1 MGVCQRGLPGGT
13 IELGR
18 SYISQ
23 LIQTMGLEKI
33 REVNS
38 PEQGQSIAAGA
49 EPGALHRRLV
59 GTTVHDTYTID
70 EVLSLSDSSAVFL
83 ATEDIS
89 GKKVVLKTPFEQTDS
104 NIAALEKQVKA
115 LMFFN
120 HNNVVPFLN
129 YRRPYYAMEYLG
141 SMSLAKVTG
150 RAKPIESRDKLFQL
164 LVPIVRALSAAHEA
178 GISHGALCPE
188 DIFLVKQNNEFVVKV
203 AGFASIKEEEAGLLH
218 DLAAF
223 GRLVFLC
230 ASGRRLDDTVHDP
243 FPQPLSRYA
252 PGLHNSHGLDNLII
266 RALGKIQDSHF
277 ESFEVLHSALEY
289 WYNTEEPAVLE
300 EPEPSSLFRSRL
312 LEISASE
319 LEAEAETA
327 ASLQD
332 TDESNP
338 IFDQDPAKQEADQE
352 PDTSL
357 TEDTVEEEV
366 MVSEKVDAP
375 AAAEA
380 PAEEQSPVAPEQDPL
395 IGQVL
400 FDRYVVLDRLS
411 EGRTA
416 TVYVASDMIADRVV
430 ALKTLNNPEMES
442 VLDFAREIEQKSS
455 IQHPNLVQFLD
466 YQQTMTHPFYVMEF
480 VEAPTLTELLDL
492 VKRTETE
499 EQIASTALQI
509 CDILSVLHRSGTIHG
524 NITADSVIILEEA
537 GNALVKL
544 AGLGTRQARSACY
557 RDLGA
562 AEGYA
567 RLAEY
572 EQIKDSP
579 KVDIHD
585 TAVVIYQMAT
595 GRLPYETF
603 SGDSLTTS
611 GLAPFCEKVAFLR
624 PDLFAVEVLDSII
637 ERAFDR
643 DNPNKFQSIE
653 QLREAISEWIEA
665 TREELT
671 DEDHSPMSDEL
682 TSGVRRWTSEL
693 KNLRNLEEEREE
705 RLALKSTQVKSEK
718 TIGMQLTKVIAVKGR
733 RKSPV
738 RAIAELIFSVL
749 AIGAMVFAGINY
761 VTSNFESLKKS
772 YLQASRQLSSRVA
785 LAPGEGASGAAE
797 VDTSRFDYK
806 QSPIYKR
813 WTKTREV
820 GKRRRIDETGKLR
833 EKW

>member
-1 MGVCQRGLPGGT
+1 MGVCQRGVPGGT

-59 GTTVHDTYTID
+59 GTTIHDTYTID

-89 GKKVVLKTPFEQTDS
+89 DKKIVLKTPFEQTDS

-178 GISHGALCPE
+178 GITHGALCPE
-188 DIFLVKQNNEFVVKV
+188 DIFLVKQDNEFVVKV
-203 AGFASIKEEEAGLLH
+203 AGFASIREEEAGLLH

-223 GRLVFLC
+223 GRIIFLC

-277 ESFEVLHSALEY
+277 ESFEELNSALEY
-289 WYNTEEPAVLE
+289 WYNAE
-300 EPEPSSLFRSRL
+300 EPEPSSIFRSRL

-338 IFDQDPAKQEADQE
+338 IFDQDPAKQEDDQE
-352 PDTSL
+352 PDASL

-366 MVSEKVDAP
+366 MSEKVDAP

-430 ALKTLNNPEMES
+430 AMKTLNNPEMES

-509 CDILSVLHRSGTIHG
+509 CDILSVLHRNGTIHG

-544 AGLGTRQARSACY
+544 AGLGTRQARSACC
-557 RDLGA
+557 RELGSA
-562 AEGYA
+562 DGYA

-624 PDLFAVEVLDSII
+624 PDLFAVEVLDSVI
-637 ERAFDR
+637 ERAFDK
-643 DNPNKFQSIE
+643 DNPNKFQTIE

-693 KNLRNLEEEREE
+693 KDLRNLEEEREE

-738 RAIAELIFSVL
+738 RAIAELVFSIL
-749 AIGAMVFAGINY
+749 AIGAIVFAGINY

-785 LAPGEGASGAAE
+785 LAPGEGASGAAQ
-797 VDTSRFDYK
+797 VDNSRFDYK

>member
-1 MGVCQRGLPGGT
+1 
-13 IELGR
+13 
-18 SYISQ
+18 
-23 LIQTMGLEKI
+23 MGLEKI
-33 REVNS
+33 REVDS
-38 PEQGQSIAAGA
+38 PEHGQSIAAGA

-83 ATEDIS
+83 ATEDMS
-89 GKKVVLKTPFEQTDS
+89 DKRVVLKTPFAQTES
-104 NIAALEKQVKA
+104 NIAALEERVKA

-141 SMSLAKVTG
+141 YMSLAKVTG
-150 RAKPIESRDKLFQL
+150 RAKPIESKDKLFQL
-164 LVPIVRALSAAHEA
+164 LVPIVRAMSAAHES
-178 GISHGALCPE
+178 GITHGALCPE

-203 AGFASIKEEEAGLLH
+203 AGFASIKEEKAGLLH

-223 GRLVFLC
+223 GKIVFLC
-230 ASGRRLDDTVHDP
+230 ASGRSLDDTVHDP

-252 PGLHNSHGLDNLII
+252 PGLHNSQGLDNLII
-266 RALGKIQDSHF
+266 RALGKIQDCHF
-277 ESFEVLHSALEY
+277 ESFEEVQSALDY
-289 WYNTEEPAVLE
+289 WYNAEESAVIE

-319 LEAEAETA
+319 LEDEAETA
-327 ASLQD
+327 AALQD
-332 TDESNP
+332 TDESTP
-338 IFDQDPAKQEADQE
+338 IFDQKPVQE
-352 PDTSL
+352 PGTSL

-366 MVSEKVDAP
+366 LVSEKVEAP
-375 AAAEA
+375 AEA
-380 PAEEQSPVAPEQDPL
+380 PAEEQNAVDPDQDPL

-411 EGRTA
+411 KGRTA
-416 TVYVASDMIADRVV
+416 TVFVASDMIADRVV
-430 ALKTLNNPEMES
+430 AMKTLNDPEMES

-455 IQHPNLVQFLD
+455 IQHPSLVQFLD

-480 VEAPTLTELLDL
+480 VEAPTLSELLDL

-499 EQIASTALQI
+499 EQIASAALQI
-509 CDILSVLHRSGTIHG
+509 CDILSVLHRSGGIHG
-524 NITADSVIILEEA
+524 NITADSVLILEEA
-537 GNALVKL
+537 GNSLVKL
-544 AGLGTRQARSACY
+544 AGLGTRQARFAYY
-557 RDLGA
+557 RDLGSA
-562 AEGYA
+562 DGYIK
-567 RLAEY
+567 LAEY
-572 EQIKDSP
+572 EQIKDST

-585 TAVVIYQMAT
+585 TAVVLYQMAT

-611 GLAPFCEKVAFLR
+611 GLTPFCEKVAFLR

-637 ERAFDR
+637 ERAFDK
-643 DNPNKFQSIE
+643 DNPNKFQNIE

-665 TREELT
+665 TREELS

-682 TSGVRRWTSEL
+682 TSGVRRWTSDL
-693 KNLRNLEEEREE
+693 KDLRNLEEEREE

-738 RAIAELIFSVL
+738 RAIAELIFSIL
-749 AIGAMVFAGINY
+749 AIGAIVFAGINY

-785 LAPGEGASGAAE
+785 LAPGEGASGTAQAGIE
-797 VDTSRFDYK
+797 TLDSFDYK